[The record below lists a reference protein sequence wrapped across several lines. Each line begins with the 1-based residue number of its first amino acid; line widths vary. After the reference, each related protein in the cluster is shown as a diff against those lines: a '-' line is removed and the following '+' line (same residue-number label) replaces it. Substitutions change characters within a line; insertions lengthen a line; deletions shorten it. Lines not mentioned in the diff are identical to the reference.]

1 MTPLSRS
8 PSSCSS
14 SQSPTGVTGTGSSD
28 DGVFGHLRVGAPCG
42 RGPQGHVLYDCVCE
56 CGRHVSLTRLQLL
69 RRKYLSC
76 GQCGIDR
83 QDRAT
88 HLPAD
93 EIMRLGADYISECRK
108 PGKRKEHNG

>member
-1 MTPLSRS
+1 M
-8 PSSCSS
+8 
-14 SQSPTGVTGTGSSD
+14 
-28 DGVFGHLRVGAPCG
+28 
-42 RGPQGHVLYDCVCE
+42 
-56 CGRHVSLTRLQLL
+56 SLTRLQLL

>member
-1 MTPLSRS
+1 M
-8 PSSCSS
+8 
-14 SQSPTGVTGTGSSD
+14 
-28 DGVFGHLRVGAPCG
+28 
-42 RGPQGHVLYDCVCE
+42 
-56 CGRHVSLTRLQLL
+56 SLTRLQLL

-76 GQCGIDR
+76 GQCGIDQ
-83 QDRAT
+83 QDRDM

>member
-1 MTPLSRS
+1 MTPSSCL

-14 SQSPTGVTGTGSSD
+14 SQSPTGTTGTGSSD
-28 DGVFGHLRVGAPCG
+28 DGVFGHLRVGTPCG
-42 RGPQGHVLYDCVCE
+42 RGPKGHVLYDCVCE
-56 CGRHVSLTRLQLL
+56 CGRHVSMTRLQLL

-83 QDRAT
+83 QDRGI

-93 EIMRLGADYISECRK
+93 EIMRLCADYINECRK
-108 PGKRKEHNG
+108 PKKTEKNNG